1 MAAFSPSNPSNP
13 TSLTQLTVNHLSDLT
28 KLLVQLDEMTS
39 LIAALR
45 SGRSGTID
53 GAWGS
58 SAVLATATL
67 AEQAPQ
73 TVLVVLP
80 HAADVDNWLAEL
92 ACYLPQPPLVF
103 PVAHEQTGE
112 RVVFDTTAQQRLALT
127 QALRVGQGVRLIV
140 APLAALLQ
148 PVPSQ
153 AELDART
160 FPISVGQSLDP
171 DQLLAWLVEHGFRR
185 VEAVEYPG
193 ECSRRGGI
201 VDVFPADTADPY
213 RLEFFG
219 DEVESIRRFQVAGQ
233 RSLEQVSRLAVL
245 APAGP
250 EGLAATLRAGQAHL
264 CDYLPSG
271 FWSVLVEPAE
281 LRYAGQAFLDRCG
294 SERGLY
300 TVEGTFQLL
309 TRSVSVVV
317 SALPCPSLEVTCH
330 LRVESVER
338 FSGNLA
344 KLGDELRETSSD
356 CRVLIACPTDGEL
369 TRLRELLTPSGLDQ
383 SGQVQLLPGYVREG
397 FRLVELG
404 LVVLGGQQLFHR
416 PASQLD
422 MQGLAKGQPT
432 PAPRVES
439 RAIDSFFDLAEGDY
453 VVHVLHGI
461 ARFRGLRMMPRL
473 GSLTEH
479 ADAATAAPLQA
490 DADAGAMEESLVLE
504 FRDGVLVQVPI
515 SKIDLVQKYVGTGN
529 REPELSR
536 FGGSSWAK
544 RKQKVAE
551 AVVDLAAEMLQ
562 LQAMRAAQPG
572 VALPPDSAWQREF
585 EAAFPYR
592 ETPDQLAALAQIKA
606 DMERPRPMDRLICGD
621 VGFGKTE
628 LAIRAA
634 FKAIDNGK
642 QVALLVPTTV
652 LAEQHYR
659 TFSSRFAGYPFV
671 VECLSR
677 ARSVAQQRDV
687 LKRLAAGEVDL
698 VIGTHRL
705 LSKDVRFADL
715 GLVIIDEEQRFG
727 VEHKEKL
734 KRLRALVDVLTLSAT
749 PIPRTL
755 HSALL
760 GLRDISNLETPPPDR
775 LPIETRI
782 CSFDPVLIRHAITR
796 ELSREGQIFFVHPR
810 VYDINEIADQLRQ
823 IVPGLR
829 VVVAHGQMP
838 PDELERNMLQ
848 FVRHQADL
856 LVATTI
862 IESGVDIPNANTI
875 FINEADLYGLA
886 DLHQLR
892 GRVGRYK
899 NRAYAYLLLNPNKLV
914 TPTASKRLKAIEEFA
929 DLGAGFR
936 IAMRDLEIRGAGNLL
951 GTEQSGH
958 IAAVGYELYCELLEN
973 AVRRLQNQPLRQP
986 LDVGIAL
993 PWPAYLPRDYVPAQK
1008 QRLEVYRRLARVR
1021 DLETLQDFRTELRD
1035 RFGPIPPAADWLLHA
1050 AEIRIRA
1057 AAWNIRG
1064 IHCDGDFLVLSYQDA
1079 QAIHALAKRAGGRL
1093 RVVDDRSAYYR
1104 LADDQHSPEAMLAV
1118 LRELL

>member
-1 MAAFSPSNPSNP
+1 MTLFSPLSPTQPSSQSQP
-13 TSLTQLTVNHLSDLT
+13 TIDQLSQLPE
-28 KLLVQLDEMTS
+28 LLLRLPEVAS
-39 LIAALR
+39 LIETLR

-67 AEQAPQ
+67 GRMAPQ
-73 TVLVVLP
+73 TLLVVLP
-80 HAADVDNWLAEL
+80 HTSDLDGWVGEL
-92 ACYLPQPPLVF
+92 ACYLPDRPIIF
-103 PVAHEQTGE
+103 PFAHEQAGE
-112 RVVFDTTAQQRLALT
+112 RVLFDTTARQRLRVV
-127 QALRVGQGVRLIV
+127 QALRFGEGVRLIV
-140 APLAALLQ
+140 APFAALMQ

-153 AELDART
+153 TELEAQTVRLT
-160 FPISVGQSLDP
+160 VGQTLDP
-171 DQLLAWLVEHGFRR
+171 DRLLAWMIEHGFRR

-193 ECSRRGGI
+193 EFSRRGGI
-201 VDVFPADTADPY
+201 VDVFPADTIEPY

-219 DEVESIRRFQVAGQ
+219 DEVESIRRFSVVGQ
-233 RSLEQVSRLAVL
+233 RSLERLDTLAVL
-245 APAGP
+245 APTGP
-250 EGLAATLRAGQAHL
+250 EGLAGALRASQAHL

-271 FWSVLVEPAE
+271 WWSVLVELPE
-281 LRYAGQAFLDRCG
+281 LREAGRAYLERCG

-300 TVEGTFQLL
+300 SIEGTLKLL
-309 TRSVSVVV
+309 TQSVSVVV
-317 SALPCPSLEVTCH
+317 SAMPCPSLEATCH
-330 LRVESVER
+330 LCVESVER
-338 FSGNLA
+338 LSGNLA
-344 KLGDELRETSSD
+344 ELSDELDQTAND
-356 CRVLIACPTDGEL
+356 DRVLIGCSTEGEL
-369 TRLRELLTPSGLDQ
+369 SRLGELLAQ
-383 SGQVQLLPGYVREG
+383 SQLAQTGRVSLVPGYVREG

-416 PASQLD
+416 RATGPDAQGVNKGLTTASR
-422 MQGLAKGQPT
+422 
-432 PAPRVES
+432 RVES
-439 RAIDSFFDLAEGDY
+439 RAIDSFFDLAEGDF

-461 ARFRGLRMMPRL
+461 ARFRGMRMMPRL
-473 GSLTEH
+473 SSLIDESNAASTPTEPNF
-479 ADAATAAPLQA
+479 AP
-490 DADAGAMEESLVLE
+490 MEESLVLE
-504 FRDGVLVQVPI
+504 FRDGVQVQVPI

-529 REPELSR
+529 SEPELSR
-536 FGGSSWAK
+536 FGSSSWSK

-562 LQAMRAAQPG
+562 LQAMRAAQAG
-572 VALPPDSAWQREF
+572 VALPPDSDWQREF

-592 ETPDQLAALAQIKA
+592 ETPDQLVALAEIKA
-606 DMERPRPMDRLICGD
+606 DQERPRPMDRLVCGD

-634 FKAIDNGK
+634 FKAVDNGK
-642 QVALLVPTTV
+642 QVAVLVPTTV

-659 TFSSRFAGYPFV
+659 TFSSRFAEYPFV

-677 ARSVAQQRDV
+677 MRSVAQQRDA

-760 GLRDISNLETPPPDR
+760 GIRDISNLETPPADR

-782 CSFDPVLIRHAITR
+782 IAFDPVLIRNAIER
-796 ELSREGQIFFVHPR
+796 ELNREGQIFFVHPR
-810 VYDINEIADQLRQ
+810 VQDINSVAEQ
-823 IVPGLR
+823 IRCLVPGLR
-829 VVVAHGQMP
+829 VVVGHGQMP
-838 PDELERNMLQ
+838 AQELERNMLQ
-848 FVRHQADL
+848 FVRHEADM

-892 GRVGRYK
+892 GRVGRHK
-899 NRAYAYLLLNPNKLV
+899 NRAYAYLLLDPHKLISPN
-914 TPTASKRLKAIEEFA
+914 AGKRLKAIEEFA
-929 DLGAGFR
+929 ELGAGFR

-973 AVRRLQNQPLRQP
+973 AVRQLQNQPPRQP

-993 PWPAYLPRDYVPAQK
+993 PWPAFLPRDYVPAQK

-1021 DLETLQDFRTELRD
+1021 DLSSLEDFRIELRD
-1035 RFGPIPPAADWLLHA
+1035 RFGPIPVAAEWLLHA

-1057 AAWNIRG
+1057 TAWQVRG
-1064 IHCDGDFLVLSYQDA
+1064 IHRDGEFLVLTYQDI
-1079 QAIHALAKRAGGRL
+1079 QAIHALAKRSRGRL
-1093 RVVDDRSAYYR
+1093 RVVDDKSAYYR
-1104 LADDQHSPEAMLAV
+1104 LTADEQSPEGMLAV